1 MTGYMEV
8 TVEEALKICGK
19 NGKVLVATQNLE
31 EDDVNIAFISKKR
44 EEYSKIFEDV
54 KTVASMCD
62 DFVRQLKCYT
72 EKQDI
77 YNIQPIGIQKIILLR
92 E

>member
-1 MTGYMEV
+1 MNSENQ
-8 TVEEALKICGK
+8 ENK
-19 NGKVLVATQNLE
+19 QNLE
-31 EDDVNIAFISKKR
+31 KNDVNLEYAIKKR
-44 EEYSKIFEDV
+44 EEYNKIFEDV

-62 DFVRQLKCYT
+62 DFVRQLKCFT

>member
-1 MTGYMEV
+1 MQYIEV
-8 TVEEALKICGK
+8 TVEEAMRICGK

-31 EDDVNIAFISKKR
+31 EDDTNVSFVTKKR
-44 EEYSKIFEDV
+44 EEYDRIFEDV
-54 KTVASMCD
+54 KTVASICD
-62 DFVRQLKCYT
+62 DFVKQLKCFT

-77 YNIQPIGIQKIILLR
+77 YNIRPVGHQKIILLR

>member
-1 MTGYMEV
+1 MQYIEM
-8 TVEEALKICGK
+8 TVEDALQICGK
-19 NGKVLVATQNLE
+19 NGKVLVATQNLQKN
-31 EDDVNIAFISKKR
+31 DVNLEYAIKKR
-44 EEYSKIFEDV
+44 EEYSKIFEHV

-62 DFVRQLKCYT
+62 DFVRQLKCFT

-77 YNIQPIGIQKIILLR
+77 YNIRPVGVQKIILLR

>member
-1 MTGYMEV
+1 MQYIEV

-31 EDDVNIAFISKKR
+31 DDDVNTNFVARKR
-44 EEYSKIFEDV
+44 EEYDRIFEDV
-54 KTVASMCD
+54 KTVASICD
-62 DFVRQLKCYT
+62 DFVKQLKCFT

-77 YNIQPIGIQKIILLR
+77 YNIRPIGLQKIILLR

>member
-1 MTGYMEV
+1 MIDFLMYLHNTIYQIFSQI
-8 TVEEALKICGK
+8 TI
-19 NGKVLVATQNLE
+19 
-31 EDDVNIAFISKKR
+31 KKR

-62 DFVRQLKCYT
+62 DFVRQLKCFT